1 MKKKTAK
8 KMASAKKVKVVDSAA
23 LYQVLVQQHDNVH
36 FKTHAQTFEVD
47 GEPVEYHLR
56 QPGDE
61 PALKIK
67 GKWYVV
73 RIRDLAKSILKKIG
87 GE

>member
-1 MKKKTAK
+1 MKKNPTK
-8 KMASAKKVKVVDSAA
+8 KLTVSKKLNVLGATE
-23 LYQVLVQQHDNVH
+23 LLQVPLHRHDHVY
-36 FKTHAQTFEVD
+36 FKAHAQTIEVD

-61 PALKIK
+61 PALKVR
-67 GKWYVV
+67 GKWYIV
-73 RIRDLAKSILKKIG
+73 RIRDLAKAIINKIG

>member
-1 MKKKTAK
+1 MKKKQHHET
-8 KMASAKKVKVVDSAA
+8 VD
-23 LYQVLVQQHDNVH
+23 VEIPVHRHENVF
-36 FKTHAQTFEVD
+36 FKAHAQTFEVD

-61 PALKIK
+61 PAVFVR

-73 RIRDLAKSILKKIG
+73 RIRDLAKAIIKKIG